1 MALVIGDITVT
12 QISNLVAQKLNL
24 TTQVPDK
31 AKIEI
36 KQPIRPNKY
45 KIELEDL
52 DNVEIHLARC
62 CNPVHGEPIAGFIT
76 LSSGVS
82 IHNDGC
88 PEYLRL
94 IEREPDRSVIAHW
107 QESFGRYQPV
117 VIHVEA
123 KNTNGLLRDLVHV
136 IDREKVNIHR
146 AETIFNDGAISH
158 MKFYVEV
165 AGIAHL
171 SRLLNKI
178 EQQPSVLYARRATA

>member
-1 MALVIGDITVT
+1 MLRYIWQDV
-12 QISNLVAQKLNL
+12 
-24 TTQVPDK
+24 
-31 AKIEI
+31 
-36 KQPIRPNKY
+36 
-45 KIELEDL
+45 
-52 DNVEIHLARC
+52 

-123 KNTNGLLRDLVHV
+123 KKYQR
-136 IDREKVNIHR
+136 
-146 AETIFNDGAISH
+146 
-158 MKFYVEV
+158 
-165 AGIAHL
+165 
-171 SRLLNKI
+171 
-178 EQQPSVLYARRATA
+178 TAA